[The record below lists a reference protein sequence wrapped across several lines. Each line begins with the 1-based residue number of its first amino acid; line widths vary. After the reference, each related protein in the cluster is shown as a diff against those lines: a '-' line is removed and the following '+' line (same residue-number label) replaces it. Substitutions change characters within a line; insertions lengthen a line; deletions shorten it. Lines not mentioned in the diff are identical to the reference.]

1 MQGWGYKQAKRG
13 MIIPQI
19 KMLSGCP
26 CLSSIIFYF
35 RVPVPRPFEII
46 TLHTMNQA
54 LPNNGNTNKM
64 WQGSYYLKGIT
75 SLGERK
81 DTKAGN

>member
-1 MQGWGYKQAKRG
+1 
-13 MIIPQI
+13 
-19 KMLSGCP
+19 
-26 CLSSIIFYF
+26 
-35 RVPVPRPFEII
+35 
-46 TLHTMNQA
+46 MNQA

-81 DTKAGN
+81 DTKAGNYNVKDKLNDKICID